1 MTARPNGWVL
11 TRFGEV
17 AHVSHGW
24 PFKSPEYSTDAQDP
38 VVVSIG
44 NFDYTGGFRFDRSTI
59 KHYAGAFPGEFTLS
73 AGDLLLVMTCQTEGG
88 EILGVPGVVP
98 DDGRIYLHNQRI
110 GRVHI
115 DRPDLLDAR
124 FAFHLARW
132 DEFNR
137 QLAVTA
143 TGSKILHTSPAR
155 IAATTFASP
164 PLVEQRAIAEV
175 LGALDDKIAAN
186 TRVAQRARKLAEAEF
201 VALSS
206 MRTERST
213 VGAIMKL
220 EYGKAL
226 PTNQR
231 TSGGVDVFGSG
242 GVVGSHDKALV
253 SAPGVVIGR
262 KGTAG
267 AVHWAPRAFF
277 PIDTTF
283 YVVPRSES
291 ISAIFCY
298 FTLRSLKLAERNS
311 DSAVPGLNRAEAE
324 STPIMLPPV
333 DALTGFTENAT
344 ALFDLATQADSASAT
359 LAAIRDA
366 LLPALMSGSLRVRD
380 VERAVEQTV

>member
-1 MTARPNGWVL
+1 MAEWAKRQL
-11 TRFGEV
+11 HEV
-17 AHVSHGW
+17 VELRRGFDLPHRERRDG
-24 PFKSPEYSTDAQDP
+24 PYP
-38 VVVSIG
+38 V
-44 NFDYTGGFRFDRSTI
+44 
-59 KHYAGAFPGEFTLS
+59 LS
-73 AGDLLLVMTCQTEGG
+73 AGTTAGWHAEGPIRGPGLV
-88 EILGVPGVVP
+88 
-98 DDGRIYLHNQRI
+98 I
-110 GRVHI
+110 GRATNLGQPTWSDSDYWPLNTTLYAADFKGNWPRWV
-115 DRPDLLDAR
+115 
-124 FAFHLARW
+124 FHLFEVLDLSGFDSGSVQPMLNRNYVAR
-132 DEFNR
+132 
-137 QLAVTA
+137 LAVCV
-143 TGSKILHTSPAR
+143 
-155 IAATTFASP
+155 P
-164 PLVEQRAIAEV
+164 PLSEQRAIAEV

-206 MRTERST
+206 TRTERST

-253 SAPGVVIGR
+253 SAPGVVVGR

-324 STPIMLPPV
+324 SAPIMLPPV

-344 ALFDLATQADSASAT
+344 ALFDLATQADSESAS
-359 LAAIRDA
+359 LAATRDA
-366 LLPALMSGSLRVRD
+366 LLPALMSGKLRVRD
-380 VERAVEQTV
+380 AERAVEQVV